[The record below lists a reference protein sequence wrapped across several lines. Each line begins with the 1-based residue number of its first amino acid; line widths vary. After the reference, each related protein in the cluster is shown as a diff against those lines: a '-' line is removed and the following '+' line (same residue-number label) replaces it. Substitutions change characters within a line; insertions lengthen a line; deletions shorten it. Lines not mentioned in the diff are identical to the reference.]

1 MDVKL
6 SPDAEQFIE
15 ESIASGQYGSA
26 QEVLEAGLGRLRLD
40 AVNQF
45 DDELLAELEAAEQQI
60 DQGQPS
66 DSHPGLEPEIAPA
79 DIAALLAFP
88 IVTQWSQ
95 HGYLSS

>member
-45 DDELLAELEAAEQQI
+45 DDELLAELEAA
-60 DQGQPS
+60 
-66 DSHPGLEPEIAPA
+66 
-79 DIAALLAFP
+79 
-88 IVTQWSQ
+88 
-95 HGYLSS
+95 